1 VTLTAGQLNRATLAR
16 QLLLE
21 RATLD
26 VPTAVRRIVA
36 IQAQE
41 PASPYVALW
50 NRIDGFDATELDRAF
65 EAYDVVKATLMRVT
79 LHAVHVADHAPF
91 HNAMERILRASRLG
105 DGRFAVSGLS
115 VADVDGLV
123 PDFRTFVASPRT
135 VPEIEAMLEDRHG
148 AAKQQLWW
156 ALRTF
161 APLFHVPT
169 GPPWSFGAQRRSY
182 RAATATL
189 PPDHRIASIQ
199 YLVRRY
205 LAGFGP
211 ASVRDISRFTLMAV
225 ASVRDALRAIEPE
238 LVRLVGPDGAELL
251 DIPDAPIPDEETS
264 APPRLM
270 AMWDSTLLAYADRSR
285 IIPDPYRRHVI
296 RSNGDV
302 LPTILVDG
310 LVAGVWRPM
319 DGSIEVTA
327 FQPLSDDAWRGLA
340 TEAAALVAFLAE
352 RQPAVYGRYG
362 RWWTAMPSAE
372 VRRLP

>member
-50 NRIDGFDATELDRAF
+50 NRIDRFDPADLDRAF
-65 EAYDVVKATLMRVT
+65 ETYDVVKATLMRVT
-79 LHAVHVADHAPF
+79 LHAVHVDDHASF
-91 HNAMERILRASRLG
+91 HNAMERILRASRLA
-105 DGRFAVSGLS
+105 DGRFAVSGLT
-115 VADVDGLV
+115 VADVDALV
-123 PDFRTFVASPRT
+123 PDFRRFVATPRT
-135 VPEIEAMLEDRHG
+135 VPDIEAMLEGRHG
-148 AAKQQLWW
+148 PAKQQLWW

-161 APLFHVPT
+161 APLFHAPT
-169 GPPWSFGAQRRSY
+169 GPPWAFGAQRRSY
-182 RAATATL
+182 RAAAATL
-189 PPDHRIASIQ
+189 PPDDRVASIQ
-199 YLVRRY
+199 YLIRRY

-225 ASVRDALRAIEPE
+225 ASVREALGGIEDD
-238 LVRLVGPDGAELL
+238 LVRLVGPDGGDLL
-251 DIPDAPIPDEETS
+251 DIPDAPIPDDETP

-285 IIPDPYRRHVI
+285 IIPDAYRRHVI

-310 LVAGVWRPM
+310 LVAGVWRPT

-327 FQPLSDDAWRGLA
+327 FHQLSDDAWRGLG
-340 TEAAALVAFLAE
+340 TEAAALIAFLAD

-372 VRRLP
+372 VRRIP